1 MTMTCILPNGVTI
14 AYTVSGEREAPPMVL
29 LHGGANDH
37 TAWDQVLP
45 SLAQTHRVYALD
57 QRGHGQSSRTD
68 AYSFELMRDDLLG
81 FLDALGL
88 DRVVLVGHS
97 MGGTVAW
104 LFAPHHGDRLTR
116 MVIVDV
122 APNRPGDPKI
132 DIWPRPDNW
141 DRPAEYEAVAAVLSQ
156 LNDPDPAWTTDLAR
170 ITTPTLVIA
179 GGEKSH
185 VDQARLAEIVAS
197 LPDARLVTIPVG
209 HGVHKD
215 APDEFVA
222 AVQDFLSS

>member
-1 MTMTCILPNGVTI
+1 MTMTCILPSGVTL
-14 AYTVSGEREAPPMVL
+14 AYTETGSPAAPPMVL

-37 TAWDQVLP
+37 TAWDTVVEA
-45 SLAQTHRVYALD
+45 LAQTHHVYALD
-57 QRGHGQSSRTD
+57 QRGHGESSRTD
-68 AYSFELMRDDLLG
+68 EYSFELMRDDLLG
-81 FLDALGL
+81 FLDALDL

-104 LFAPHHGDRLTR
+104 LFAPDHGDRLTHL
-116 MVIVDV
+116 VIIDV
-122 APNRPGDPKI
+122 APSRPGDPKI
-132 DIWPRPDNW
+132 DVWPRPDDW
-141 DRPAEYEAVAAVLSQ
+141 DRPAEYEAVAAVLNQ
-156 LNDPDPAWTTDLAR
+156 LNDPDPAWTTGLAR

-185 VDQARLAEIVAS
+185 VDQVRLADIVAS
-197 LPDARLVTIPVG
+197 LPHARLVTIPVG

-222 AVQDFLSS
+222 AVRDFLPA